1 MARVRYTNLTINKMK
16 RFCFFKIHESRP
28 HVMSGFKLKNFKKNA
43 EDKEAVDAQSGFKLK
58 NFKKC
63 GRQRGCRALA

>member
-1 MARVRYTNLTINKMK
+1 MNLGLSLNYI
-16 RFCFFKIHESRP
+16 I
-28 HVMSGFKLKNFKKNA
+28 MSGFKLKNFKKNA